1 MRGGKAQ
8 GGNPERN
15 LPCAK
20 AMKVIGIV
28 TSGGDAPG
36 MNAAIRAI
44 TRMSNRL
51 GMDVFGIYH
60 GFSGLINDEIIRL
73 DSRKVGDVLHRG
85 GTFLK
90 TARCPE
96 FKTEAGQARAVE
108 NIKRYGMEGIAVIGG
123 DGSFHGALALQKW
136 GINVVGIPGTI
147 DNDIPCTDFTIG
159 FDTAVNTI
167 VESVNKI
174 RDTATSHERT
184 FIVEVMGRNCGD
196 LALCSGLAGGAE
208 VILIPEKE
216 PDFDEVCRRVQK
228 SHEQEKSHAVVI
240 IAEGVGGD
248 PDNRNPYESS
258 AFRLA
263 NYVKEKTKVDT
274 RVTILGHIQRGGSP
288 TVNDRLL
295 ASRLG
300 AEAARALYEGD
311 SGKMVATQDGKI
323 VRVDLEYALSLKKTV
338 KQEYVELASMLASV

>member
-1 MRGGKAQ
+1 MCKKARWENAGQ
-8 GGNPERN
+8 KCF
-15 LPCAK
+15 LCMD
-20 AMKVIGIV
+20 MKVVGIV

-36 MNAAIRAI
+36 MNAAIRAF

-60 GFSGLINDEIIRL
+60 GFFGLINDEIIRL
-73 DSRKVGDVLHRG
+73 DTRKVGDILHRG

-90 TARCPE
+90 TARCPD
-96 FKTEAGQARAVE
+96 FKTEAGQAKAIA
-108 NIKRYGMEGIAVIGG
+108 NLKRYGMEGLAVIGG
-123 DGSFHGALALQKW
+123 DGSFRGALALQNW
-136 GINVVGIPGTI
+136 GIKVVGIPGTI

-167 VESVNKI
+167 VEAVNKI

-184 FIVEVMGRNCGD
+184 FVVEVMGRNCGD

-208 VILIPEKE
+208 VILIPEVE
-216 PDFDEVCRRVQK
+216 PDYEEVCRRVQK
-228 SHEQEKSHAVVI
+228 SHDQEKSHAVVI
-240 IAEGVGGD
+240 VAEGVGGD
-248 PDNRNPYESS
+248 PDNRSLYDSS
-258 AFRLA
+258 AFRVA
-263 NYVKEKTKVDT
+263 NYIKEKTKIDT

-300 AEAARALYEGD
+300 AEAAKALYD
-311 SGKMVATQDGKI
+311 NDTGKMVATQEGKI
-323 VRVDLEYALSLKKTV
+323 LRVDLEYALSHKKTV
-338 KQEYVELASMLASV
+338 KKEYVELASMLASV

>member
-1 MRGGKAQ
+1 
-8 GGNPERN
+8 
-15 LPCAK
+15 
-20 AMKVIGIV
+20 MKVIGIV

-44 TRMSNRL
+44 TRMASHLN
-51 GMDVFGIYH
+51 MDVYGIYH
-60 GFSGLINDEIIRL
+60 GYAGLINDEITRL
-73 DSRKVGDVLHRG
+73 DTRKVGDILHRG

-96 FKTEAGQARAVE
+96 FKTEAGQAKAIA
-108 NIKRYGMEGIAVIGG
+108 NLKRYGMEGLAVIGG

-136 GINVVGIPGTI
+136 GIKVVGIPGTI

-159 FDTAVNTI
+159 FDTAVNTV

-184 FIVEVMGRNCGD
+184 FVVEVMGRNCGD

-208 VILIPEKE
+208 VILIPEVE
-216 PDFDEVCRRVQK
+216 PNYDEVCRRVQK
-228 SHEQEKSHAVVI
+228 SHDQEKSHAVVI
-240 IAEGVGGD
+240 VAEGVGGD
-248 PDNRNPYESS
+248 PNSRNIDDSS
-258 AFRLA
+258 AFRVA
-263 NYVKEKTKVDT
+263 NYIKEKTKLDT

-295 ASRLG
+295 ASRMG
-300 AEAARALYEGD
+300 AEAAKALAED
-311 SGKMVATQDGKI
+311 DTGKMIAVQDGKI
-323 VRVDLEYALSLKKTV
+323 VRVDLEYALSQKKTV
-338 KQEYVELASMLASV
+338 KKEYVELASMLASV

>member
-1 MRGGKAQ
+1 
-8 GGNPERN
+8 
-15 LPCAK
+15 
-20 AMKVIGIV
+20 MKVIGIV

-51 GMDVFGIYH
+51 GMEVFGIYH
-60 GFSGLINDEIIRL
+60 GYAGLINDEIVRL
-73 DSRKVGDVLHRG
+73 DTRKVGDVLHRG

-96 FKTEAGQARAVE
+96 FQTEAGQAKAIA
-108 NIKRYGMEGIAVIGG
+108 NLKRYDMEGLAVIGG
-123 DGSFHGALALQKW
+123 DGSFRGALALQKW
-136 GINVVGIPGTI
+136 GIKVVGVPGTI
-147 DNDIPCTDFTIG
+147 DNDIPCTDYTIG

-184 FIVEVMGRNCGD
+184 FVVEVMGRNCGD

-208 VILIPEKE
+208 VILIPEVE
-216 PDFDEVCRRVQK
+216 PNYEEVCRRVQK
-228 SHEQEKSHAVVI
+228 SHDQDKSHAVVI
-240 IAEGVGGD
+240 VAEGVGGD
-248 PDNRNPYESS
+248 PSSGRDVYSSS
-258 AFRLA
+258 AFRVA
-263 NYVKEKTKVDT
+263 NYIKEKTNIDT

-300 AEAARALYEGD
+300 AEAAKALYEND
-311 SGKMVATQDGKI
+311 TGKMVAVQDGKV
-323 VRVDLEYALSLKKTV
+323 VRVDLEYALSQKKIV
-338 KQEYVELASMLASV
+338 NQDYLELAKMLASV